1 MEIICKQL
9 IPDNNSPCRHY
20 IRSINANEPGFCKQ
34 FTRFRCTEAMKVKL
48 SPISYSSFTD
58 YVHCKE
64 RYKHRNIDGLQMKPE
79 HLPEP
84 LKLGRAWDAYGQY
97 LFDGTDHQQVIAPLQ
112 LSESQQAKINGLA
125 RAYQDLEVSINKVGL
140 MGFQSKFHVPV
151 GQEQII
157 GYVDRAYDDYIVES
171 KLSGRPDFFKQKENL
186 TYQLGTYFM
195 ANEAWEYADMEITR
209 VPALKP
215 KSDET
220 AQAYEERCYGDIIG
234 RII

>member
-1 MEIICKQL
+1 MEHTCQQL
-9 IPDNNSPCRHY
+9 TPGNGKPCQHY
-20 IRSINANEPGFCKQ
+20 IRSNKADEPGFCSQ
-34 FTRFRCTEAMKVKL
+34 PTRFRCTEAMKVKL

-64 RYKHRNIDGLQMKPE
+64 RYKHQNIDGLQMKSE

-112 LSESQQAKINGLA
+112 LSEPQQAKINGLA
-125 RAYQDLEVSINKVGL
+125 RAYQDLDVSINKVGL
-140 MGFQSKFHVPV
+140 MGCQFKIHVPI

-157 GYVDRAYDDYIVES
+157 GYVDRAYDDHIVES

-186 TYQLGTYFM
+186 IKHRYRLCIRDCQRVAGVRLRHAIRIHVIKKTIQK
-195 ANEAWEYADMEITR
+195 EIR
-209 VPALKP
+209 EK
-215 KSDET
+215 
-220 AQAYEERCYGDIIG
+220 G
-234 RII
+234 RTGHDSVFV